1 MQSRA
6 PNITVSMETQ
16 TNLTRNR
23 FFSLAMASGFVGVA
37 GTILLLAAS
46 LFHEYQNVQKHAQV
60 EAENLSHVLQEHTLA
75 TVQKIDLMIRD
86 IQGHLRAEDM
96 RMSPQSDAPRAR
108 ELHALLTSRLAN
120 VPEAGVVYVVNAAGD
135 HIHSSIDPVP
145 RINIRERPHFQRQMK
160 DPTAGLVISP
170 PLVARSTGKWS
181 LLLSRRINFEDGSF
195 AGIVNVVLNLEY
207 FQQFYRSLDLGPH
220 GTVVLRDRD
229 LRLAARFP
237 MSERDMGKQIPGHH
251 GAAYMEKGLKRGV
264 YFASGQVDGIRRL
277 YSFRV
282 VGDLPLVV
290 FAGIAEQDYLAE
302 WRRHLW
308 SYGIGAAIFS
318 LVVAGL
324 GMLARRRMIE
334 QTRAENALRESE
346 QRLRTMADYT
356 YDWEYWQGPNQ
367 EMWYVTPSCLRITG
381 YAPEEFLRDPG
392 LIYAIIHPDDQ
403 ALMQAHRHDSAHE
416 DTSTLDFRIVRK
428 DGEVRWLA
436 HGCRA
441 VYWQDGQF
449 MGRRASNR
457 DITERKLLE
466 EELHQLNAS
475 LERRVAEEVA
485 QNRDKDHLLIQQ
497 SRLAAM
503 GEMVHNIAHQ
513 WRQPLNSLAI
523 IIANIKDDFEF
534 GALDGASLE
543 LAVSRA
549 RRLLEKM
556 STTID
561 DFRDFFRPDREPS
574 EFDLAKAI
582 DEALFVM
589 DASLRN
595 NQIAVEKSL
604 APDLVAFGYPNQF
617 SQAVLNVLAN
627 AKEAIQL
634 NKVPAGKII
643 IHLKRSGSQAELSI
657 RDNAGGIPDD
667 IQPRIFEPYYT
678 SKEQGSGIGLY
689 MTKMIIER
697 NIHGRISASNQDQ
710 GALFSIQIPL
720 RCEEENS
727 REHD

>member
-1 MQSRA
+1 
-6 PNITVSMETQ
+6 METPAP
-16 TNLTRNR
+16 LSRNR
-23 FFSLAMASGFVGVA
+23 FYRLAMATAFMGVA
-37 GTILLLAAS
+37 GPILLLAAS
-46 LFHEYQNVQKHAQV
+46 LFHEYQNVQKHARV
-60 EAENLSHVLQEHTLA
+60 EAENLSHVLQEQTLA

-86 IQGHLRAEDM
+86 IQGHLRPEDM
-96 RMSPQSDAPRAR
+96 RMPRRSNTPRAR

-120 VPEAGVVYVVNAAGD
+120 VPEAGVVYVVNAKGD

-145 RINIRERPHFQRQMK
+145 FINIFERPHFQRQMN
-160 DPTAGLVISP
+160 DPAAGLVISP
-170 PLVARSTGKWS
+170 PLIARTTGKWS

-195 AGIVNVVLNLEY
+195 AGIVNVVLNLDY

-220 GTVVLRDRD
+220 GTVVLRDSE

-237 MSERDMGKQIPGHH
+237 GSDRDMGKQIPGHH
-251 GAAYMEKGLKRGV
+251 GAPYLEKGLKRGV
-264 YFASGQVDGIRRL
+264 YFASGQVDGTRRL

-308 SYGIGAAIFS
+308 SYCIGAAIFS

-324 GMLARRRMIE
+324 GMLARRRLIE
-334 QTRAENALRESE
+334 QVRAEHALRESE
-346 QRLRTMADYT
+346 QRLRTLADYT
-356 YDWEYWQGPNQ
+356 YDWEYWEGPKH
-367 EMWYVTPSCLRITG
+367 EMWYVTPSCERITG
-381 YAPEEFLRDPG
+381 YTREEFMADPG
-392 LIYAIIHPDDQ
+392 LVYNIIHPDDQ
-403 ALMQAHRHDSAHE
+403 PLMQAHLHDAAHE
-416 DTSTLDFRIVRK
+416 DTATVDFRIVRK
-428 DGEVRWLA
+428 DGQERWIA

-441 VYWQDGQF
+441 VYWQDGRF

-457 DITERKLLE
+457 DITERKQLE
-466 EELHQLNAS
+466 DELHQLNAN

-513 WRQPLNSLAI
+513 WRQPLNALAI

-534 GALDGASLE
+534 GALDRDSLE
-543 LAVSRA
+543 QAVSRS
-549 RRLLEKM
+549 RRLLVTM

-574 EFDLAKAI
+574 EFDVAKAV

-589 DASLRN
+589 DASLKN
-595 NQIAVEKSL
+595 NHITVEKSFE
-604 APDLVAFGYPNQF
+604 PDLIAFGYPNQF

-634 NKVPAGKII
+634 HQVPAGKIAI
-643 IHLKRSGSQAELSI
+643 QLKRSGTQAELTI
-657 RDNAGGIPDD
+657 LDNAGGIPSD
-667 IQPRIFEPYYT
+667 ILPRIFEPYYT

-697 NIHGRISASNQDQ
+697 NIHGSIGASNQDQ
-710 GALFSIQIPL
+710 GALLRIQIPL
-720 RCEEENS
+720 RNQEEPSN
-727 REHD
+727 EHD